1 MRQRKLNHHALGT
14 LCPML
19 FCNVAEYP
27 IETILK
33 VYIRKAAYAVCEPGN
48 PFAKGLIDL
57 EANRR
62 ML

>member
-19 FCNVAEYP
+19 FCDVAEYP
-27 IETILK
+27 IETILN
-33 VYIRKAAYAVCEPGN
+33 VYNRKAAYAICELGN
-48 PFAKGLIDL
+48 PFAKGFIDL
-57 EANRR
+57 GANHG

>member
-1 MRQRKLNHHALGT
+1 
-14 LCPML
+14 ML
-19 FCNVAEYP
+19 FCDVAEYP